1 MRLKNLESELQV
13 VARFDKP
20 KIQLEQYCTTPH
32 LAARMLYTAH
42 TVYDDIESKVI
53 ADFGCGCG
61 ILSIAAN
68 LLDSNYNLAL
78 DIDNDALQIAKENCS
93 EFEVDVEFILADL
106 ISTST
111 DHLQNKVDTIVMNPP
126 FGTKNNEGI
135 DIIFLK
141 KAIEIA
147 TTSVYSLHKSST
159 REYIREKA
167 KNWGV
172 ECEVLAEMKFDI
184 PMMYKIHKK
193 KSVDIEV
200 DFIRFAKKSF

>member
-1 MRLKNLESELQV
+1 MRLKNLESELQI
-13 VARFDKP
+13 VAGFDKP

-68 LLDSNYNLAL
+68 LLDSSYNLAL
-78 DIDNDALQIAKENCS
+78 DIDDDALQVAKENCS

-106 ISTST
+106 ISTSM

-135 DIIFLK
+135 DMIFLK
-141 KAIEIA
+141 KAIETA

-159 REYIREKA
+159 REHIREKA
-167 KNWGV
+167 RNWGV
-172 ECEVLAEMKFDI
+172 ECEFLAEMKFDI

-200 DFIRFAKKSF
+200 DFIRFAKKSY

>member
-13 VARFDKP
+13 VAGFDKP

-32 LAARMLYTAH
+32 LCSSSQVVLRNS
-42 TVYDDIESKVI
+42 EN
-53 ADFGCGCG
+53 
-61 ILSIAAN
+61 SIAAN

-93 EFEVDVEFILADL
+93 EFEVDVEFYSRKTLF
-106 ISTST
+106 STST
-111 DHLQNKVDTIVMNPP
+111 DHLQNKVDTI
-126 FGTKNNEGI
+126 
-135 DIIFLK
+135 
-141 KAIEIA
+141 IA

-184 PMMYKIHKK
+184 PMMYKFIK
-193 KSVDIEV
+193 KSG
-200 DFIRFAKKSF
+200 RY

>member
-13 VARFDKP
+13 VAGFDKP

-32 LAARMLYTAH
+32 LCSSL
-42 TVYDDIESKVI
+42 
-53 ADFGCGCG
+53 CCG

-93 EFEVDVEFILADL
+93 EFEVDVEFYSRKTLF
-106 ISTST
+106 STST
-111 DHLQNKVDTIVMNPP
+111 DHLQNKVDTI
-126 FGTKNNEGI
+126 
-135 DIIFLK
+135 
-141 KAIEIA
+141 IA

-184 PMMYKIHKK
+184 PMMYKFIK
-193 KSVDIEV
+193 KSG
-200 DFIRFAKKSF
+200 RY

>member
-13 VARFDKP
+13 VAGFDKP

-53 ADFGCGCG
+53 ADLGCGCG

>member
-13 VARFDKP
+13 VAGFDKP

-93 EFEVDVEFILADL
+93 EFEIDVEFILADL

>member
-13 VARFDKP
+13 VVGFDKP

-53 ADFGCGCG
+53 ADLGCGCG

-193 KSVDIEV
+193 KSRHFE
-200 DFIRFAKKSF
+200 

>member
-13 VARFDKP
+13 VAGFDKP

>member
-13 VARFDKP
+13 VAGFDKP

-172 ECEVLAEMKFDI
+172 ECEVLAEMK
-184 PMMYKIHKK
+184 
-193 KSVDIEV
+193 V
-200 DFIRFAKKSF
+200 FIFAKSFTY

>member
-13 VARFDKP
+13 VVGFDKP

-53 ADFGCGCG
+53 ADLGCGCG